1 MLPCA
6 APITGTD
13 VSSRRRSAVAAEADP
28 ANTRATGTPPAHLM
42 MSAPDF
48 FEVSYRINP
57 WMEPD
62 RWQVSARQ
70 LAADARRGWQR
81 LKATYVQLGALVEIQ
96 AASRGLPDMVFAA
109 NSALVLDRRLLL
121 ARFAF
126 AERRGEEAH
135 DRAFFETLR
144 ARGLIDE
151 IIDPPPGMF
160 FEGAGDAL
168 WDAHRALLWVG
179 YGQRSSGGMD
189 RVLSDVYAVGAEP
202 LELVDPRFYPLD
214 SCLCV
219 LSGGEALYYPPAFSA
234 DARAGLLQRVGP
246 GFLIEAG
253 DDDAHHLAVNAV
265 CLGRDVVLCH
275 ASARL
280 RATLAERGYRVHVVP
295 LESFNRSG
303 GAAYCLTLRL
313 DLLTRS

>member
-1 MLPCA
+1 M
-6 APITGTD
+6 
-13 VSSRRRSAVAAEADP
+13 AAEANP
-28 ANTRATGTPPAHLM
+28 ADARANGTPTAHLM

-62 RWQVSARQ
+62 RWQVSAQR
-70 LAADARRGWQR
+70 LGSDARGGWQR
-81 LKATYVQLGALVEIQ
+81 LKTTYERLGSVVEVQLAV
-96 AASRGLPDMVFAA
+96 RGLPDMVFAA
-109 NSALVLDRRLLL
+109 NSALVLDRRLLS

-126 AERRGEEAH
+126 AERRGEEVH

-151 IIDPPPGMF
+151 IIDPPSGMF

-168 WDAHRALLWVG
+168 WDARRRVLWVG
-179 YGQRSSGGMD
+179 YGQRSSRGMD
-189 RVLSDVYAVGAEP
+189 RELGSIYAVCAEP
-202 LELVDPRFYPLD
+202 LELVDPRFYHLD
-214 SCLCV
+214 TCLCV

-234 DARAGLLQRVGP
+234 EACARLRGRFEPAL
-246 GFLIEAG
+246 LIEAG

-265 CLGRDVVLCH
+265 CLGRDLVMCH

-280 RATLAERGYRVHVVP
+280 RATLTERGYRVHVVP

-313 DLLTRS
+313 DLSTRS